1 MCLMFLFAWLDWCI
15 DILDFEKIQF
25 FVSWAIF
32 GVFSS
37 AILEPNFAVEF
48 VASLCVLIGPV
59 EYSMVRKV
67 FKTCQMTLNVHFDEK
82 IIVRRCVVPKI
93 SYIEKCFDI
102 QVITTFTAIHFNMN
116 VLTGKV
122 RERSICSR
130 IPKISWW
137 PDTWLIFWWKKIVRR
152 CVVLKISYIEKCL
165 DIQVITTFTAV
176 HFNMITF
183 WSVLF

>member
-1 MCLMFLFAWLDWCI
+1 MFLFTWLDWCI

-48 VASLCVLIGPV
+48 VVSLCVLIGPV

-67 FKTCQMTLNVHFDEK
+67 FKTCQMTFNLHFDEK
-82 IIVRRCVVPKI
+82 I
-93 SYIEKCFDI
+93 
-102 QVITTFTAIHFNMN
+102 
-116 VLTGKV
+116 
-122 RERSICSR
+122 
-130 IPKISWW
+130 
-137 PDTWLIFWWKKIVRR
+137 IVRR

-176 HFNMITF
+176 HFIMIYYIF
-183 WSVLF
+183 EDFFQRFQMHISWELRIVL

>member
-1 MCLMFLFAWLDWCI
+1 MFLFTWLDWCI

-67 FKTCQMTLNVHFDEK
+67 FKTCQMTLNLHFDEK
-82 IIVRRCVVPKI
+82 IIVRRCVVLKI

-102 QVITTFTAIHFNMN
+102 QVITTFTA
-116 VLTGKV
+116 
-122 RERSICSR
+122 
-130 IPKISWW
+130 
-137 PDTWLIFWWKKIVRR
+137 
-152 CVVLKISYIEKCL
+152 
-165 DIQVITTFTAV
+165 V
-176 HFNMITF
+176 HFVMEYLNTF
-183 WSVLF
+183 WFFEHLRYSIAHKWGEYWWLFRDIWLKVEFC